1 MNEKTPVETVIKEIV
16 IIILIMIRN
25 KEGETIVR
33 YHWSLGLSKLINSVI
48 SIFNNHIVSSSQQSI
63 KSGDCKLLFF
73 FLLVVCQ

>member
-1 MNEKTPVETVIKEIV
+1 
-16 IIILIMIRN
+16 MIRN
-25 KEGETIVR
+25 KEGETIAR

-63 KSGDCKLLFF
+63 KSGDYKLLFF